1 MYDLIPLKKIEEELD
16 KLDGKESKQTQ
27 LVTEENK
34 NYFINLVRFDEQSE
48 VLSEMHELASD
59 IYIITSG
66 SCKLTLGGT
75 LINKKDLGE
84 GNWLGKGI
92 EGGETHHVQKGD
104 MISIP
109 PNTPHMV
116 DIDGKA
122 VSYVVVKV
130 FNKTI

>member
-92 EGGETHHVQKGD
+92 EGG
-104 MISIP
+104 
-109 PNTPHMV
+109 
-116 DIDGKA
+116 
-122 VSYVVVKV
+122 
-130 FNKTI
+130 

>member
-1 MYDLIPLKKIEEELD
+1 
-16 KLDGKESKQTQ
+16 
-27 LVTEENK
+27 
-34 NYFINLVRFDEQSE
+34 
-48 VLSEMHELASD
+48 
-59 IYIITSG
+59 
-66 SCKLTLGGT
+66 
-75 LINKKDLGE
+75 
-84 GNWLGKGI
+84 KGI